1 VIDAGASSINQL
13 YANVSV
19 ALINPISLREEGKLT
34 KRKLFWLFLLLVC
47 LAPFASPV
55 FAEEEREGYSAVE
68 ILEMIRVGGDVVIRN
83 AVIRGALDFTTLPS
97 ESLPDGTKVV
107 HIPGSI
113 SIVKSE
119 ITDDVTA
126 FSDEPAV
133 KVAFDGPAEFE
144 ATKFFGLASFD
155 GAEFSRD
162 ASFHGATFSGDAVI
176 FSDAKFSGDANFDRA
191 KFSGHADFPA
201 AEFSGYADFDR
212 AKFSGHADF
221 PAAEFSGEGVIFSD
235 AEFSGDRVI
244 FSDAKF
250 SGDAVFDRA
259 KFSRYASF
267 YRAEFSEEAIFSST
281 VFDSDAD
288 FEGARFEK
296 AVSFPA
302 AQFKGQ
308 TDFAAVEFRGI
319 ALFLEAQFKARLRS
333 GEGLEFG
340 ESVRF
345 DQVTFHD
352 LAVFRKAQFEHATFS
367 GRRAAIFYDAADFRK
382 SQFQTAD
389 FSEVV
394 FQDADFTGAT
404 VTTTLAITDTIYK
417 NLRMDWQEVAH
428 VIEPRDD
435 PEVFRRLEEN
445 FRDLKRLDYA
455 NGAYYQRKIVERQSK
470 PPREQYLEM
479 VLVDWICGYGVR
491 PKNVFIVSIVFILL
505 FTFRYLPSNTTISSP
520 PTEERRQLT
529 VRLKELPLAS
539 SRQEKE
545 WQETHKEHSHIG
557 RFWRALGFSFT
568 VFTKIGFG
576 DIYGTRRVRRS
587 VILEWFLRLIMIYL
601 LFDTLSNTI
610 PVLHTLLTGVF

>member
-1 VIDAGASSINQL
+1 LPSWGRFSFWSDRRRASSINQL

-19 ALINPISLREEGKLT
+19 ALINPISLREESKLT
-34 KRKLFWLFLLLVC
+34 ERKVFWLLLLFVC

-55 FAEEEREGYSAVE
+55 FAEEEREEYSAVE
-68 ILEMIRVGGDVVIRN
+68 ILEMIRAGKDVAIRN
-83 AVIRGALDFTTLPS
+83 AVIRGKLDFTTLPS

-107 HIPGSI
+107 HILGSI
-113 SIVKSE
+113 SIVESD

-133 KVAFDGPAEFE
+133 KVAFDGPVEFE
-144 ATKFFGLASFD
+144 ATKFFGLASFNR
-155 GAEFSRD
+155 AEFSGRAD
-162 ASFHGATFSGDAVI
+162 FRM
-176 FSDAKFSGDANFDRA
+176 AKFSGSAF
-191 KFSGHADFPA
+191 FW
-201 AEFSGYADFDR
+201 ET
-212 AKFSGHADF
+212 
-221 PAAEFSGEGVIFSD
+221 
-235 AEFSGDRVI
+235 EFSGDRVTFHRAE
-244 FSDAKF
+244 FSGRADFGMAKF
-250 SGDAVFDRA
+250 SGSAVFCGA
-259 KFSRYASF
+259 KFSGSAVFSGAEFSGDAAFSGAKFSGSARF
-267 YRAEFSEEAIFSST
+267 TLAEFSEEAIFSAT
-281 VFDSDAD
+281 VFDSLAR
-288 FEGARFEK
+288 FRGARFDK
-296 AVSFPA
+296 TVSFPA

-308 TDFAAVEFRGI
+308 TDFTAVEFKGI
-319 ALFLEAQFKARLRS
+319 AFFREAQFKAPLPPE
-333 GEGLEFG
+333 EGLEFQ

-352 LAVFRKAQFEHATFS
+352 LVVFRKAQFEHATFS
-367 GRRAAIFYDAADFRK
+367 GRRAAIFRDAVDFRK

-417 NLRMDWQEVAH
+417 NLRVDWQEVAH

-445 FRDLKRLDYA
+445 FRDLKRLDCA
-455 NGAYYQRKIVERQSK
+455 NGAYYQRKIAERQSK
-470 PPREQYLEM
+470 SPQEQYLEM

-491 PKNVFIVSIVFILL
+491 PGNVVIVSTVLILL
-505 FTFRYLPSNTTISSP
+505 FTFCYLPASTTISSP

-539 SRQEKE
+539 SRQEQE
-545 WQETHKEHSHIG
+545 WQEIHKEHSHIG

-576 DIYGTRRVRRS
+576 DIYGTRRVKWS
-587 VILEWFLRLIMIYL
+587 VILEWFLGLIMISL
-601 LFDTLSNTI
+601 LFYTLSNTV
-610 PVLHTLLTGVF
+610 PVLHTLLAGVF